1 MPMQYEKPQ
10 PRHNRIYEE
19 EAKEMAEQA
28 AVEQNQ
34 KAKTEEEKEVDE
46 AKEKELDELLDEID
60 KLMTEENVQNAV
72 EYRQIGGE

>member
-19 EAKEMAEQA
+19 EAQEMAEQA

-34 KAKTEEEKEVDE
+34 KAKTEDKSKEERDKEID
-46 AKEKELDELLDEID
+46 DLLDEID
-60 KLMTEENVQNAV
+60 ELMTEENVQNAV